1 MLVDRQQ
8 IKQVMMNLAMNAMDA
23 MAKTGGRLTVTTRR
37 VVRLDKSGW
46 VQIEVADTG
55 CGIALRIYRMSS
67 IPFLRRN
74 MKAPSMLGQDSAS
87 RLFIKSFKNTGAR
100 WRLEAQ
106 WGKAR
111 AF

>member
-37 VVRLDKSGW
+37 AVRLDKSGW
-46 VQIEVADTG
+46 VQIESRTQVVG
-55 CGIALRIYRMSS
+55 FALRIYRTSL

-74 MKAPSMLGQDSAS
+74 MRAPSMWGQGSAS
-87 RLFIKSFKNTGAR
+87 RLFIKSFKNTVAR
-100 WRLEAQ
+100 WRLEAP
-106 WGKAR
+106 WGRAR